1 MDNEEEEKK
10 DEEEELKQKEDK
22 KSIKSK
28 EKILDDSFK
37 NAELLKKGPQ
47 EKKEK
52 KIVLKKP
59 FNKLGIIIA
68 VIAIIG
74 ILFINYIP
82 WLYISYETDLGW
94 VEESFS
100 YDDLN
105 NYLIESKDIIGL
117 FESTCY
123 NCSDNSNNYIGL
135 TLNDFTTTPRFSLY
149 ILIFLALLGII
160 FTIFIIIDR
169 KKDFTPETFTIIHS
183 IFVVLTIIVA
193 IILIF
198 LNVKFLSSHILY
210 ILNKPFINALGFEG
224 ARIIFFM
231 PYVLFL
237 FSVSLLII
245 GITLIR
251 INLNRAVNRFEAY
264 KSKKSEFC
272 YKFGSNY

>member
-1 MDNEEEEKK
+1 MDNDEEEKE
-10 DEEEELKQKEDK
+10 EEEELKQKEDK

-28 EKILDDSFK
+28 EKILDDSFRK
-37 NAELLKKGPQ
+37 AELLKKDPQ

-59 FNKLGIIIA
+59 FNKLGIIIV

-82 WLYISYETDLGW
+82 WLYINYETDFGW

-105 NYLIESKDIIGL
+105 NYLIESEDIIGL

-123 NCSDNSNNYIGL
+123 NCSDNSNSYIGL
-135 TLNDFTTTPRFSLY
+135 TLNDFTATSKLTLY
-149 ILIFLALLGII
+149 IFVFLALLGII
-160 FTIFIIIDR
+160 FTIYVIIDR

-198 LNVKFLSSHILY
+198 LNVKFLSSHVLSL
-210 ILNKPFINALGFEG
+210 LNEPFINALGFEIV
-224 ARIIFFM
+224 RIIFFM
-231 PYVLFL
+231 PYVIFL
-237 FSVSLLII
+237 FSVVLLVI

-251 INLNRAVNRFEAY
+251 INLNRAVNRFDAIR
-264 KSKKSEFC
+264 SKKSELS